1 MTRAGSSIKERSS
14 NKCFNYL
21 VQNIIS
27 IAHEYILPVRCLNLM
42 ETSETLV
49 ISSLQSKIVWLI
61 VIFAYSY
68 WLAQLELTFNK
79 ILRVMVFIPKSSI

>member
-1 MTRAGSSIKERSS
+1 MRRAGSSIKERSS
-14 NKCFNYL
+14 SKWFNYW

-27 IAHEYILPVRCLNLM
+27 IAHEDTLPVRCLNLM
-42 ETSETLV
+42 ETSKTLV

-61 VIFAYSY
+61 VLLAYSY

-79 ILRVMVFIPKSSI
+79 NIEGDGFHS